1 MTRRELFRCTLYT
14 AVIPILVLGNSIR
27 SIYSLIKR
35 EHISDREILINLLEP
50 VSDELTSVALDDKN
64 KTLAGTTKKIGEIG
78 RAHV

>member
-50 VSDELTSVALDDKN
+50 VSDELTSVALILLIFAPM
-64 KTLAGTTKKIGEIG
+64 TVLEIG